1 VTTFVAGLNR
11 ENARA
16 LLAIAEDL
24 GLPRESVQ
32 TQADGFNVP
41 DEIGDRFA
49 ASLVKKAEPVK
60 KASAPPPAKKA
71 VPAPRTRKTSDK
83 E

>member
-1 VTTFVAGLNR
+1 MTTFVAGLDR
-11 ENARA
+11 DTARA

-32 TQADGFNVP
+32 TQADGFIVP
-41 DEIGDRFA
+41 DAIGDA
-49 ASLVKKAEPVK
+49 YSASLVKKASP
-60 KASAPPPAKKA
+60 PPPAKKA
-71 VPAPRTRKTSDK
+71 APATRTRKTSDK